1 LAIITQLTD
10 KFVSTLSQAKNPWLD
25 VENRPGYLY
34 SLMSAV
40 REQLSQNL
48 NAILDEM
55 HSACQRS
62 GRDKASVRLV
72 AVTKYAEWPWVQELS
87 SLYQTFGE
95 NRPQQL
101 ADRQKML
108 PEVDWHLIGQ
118 LQRNKVRLSLLHATL
133 IHSVDSLKLL
143 ERIEETAESMNKDA
157 RVLLQVNASGEASK
171 SGFTPEEITQEWP
184 AILAKSSRVRIIGLM
199 TMAAESENSED
210 ARPTFRKLRQL
221 RDHLVVRG
229 DSREAGVLLP
239 ELSMGMS
246 GDFIPAIEE
255 GATLVRI
262 GSRIF
267 QGLKPTGPAAT

>member
-1 LAIITQLTD
+1 MARRRKLPRY
-10 KFVSTLSQAKNPWLD
+10 FHSQ
-25 VENRPGYLY
+25 
-34 SLMSAV
+34 MSDV

-55 HSACQRS
+55 NSACQRT
-62 GRDKASVRLV
+62 GRDKSSVRLV

-101 ADRQKML
+101 ADRQEML
-108 PEVDWHLIGQ
+108 PEVEWHLIGQ
-118 LQRNKVRLSLLHATL
+118 LQRNKVRLALQHATL
-133 IHSVDSLKLL
+133 IHSIDSLKLL
-143 ERIEETAESMNKDA
+143 QRIEETAASMNNDA

-171 SGFTPEEITQEWP
+171 SGFTAEEITQEWP
-184 AILAKSSRVRIIGLM
+184 TILAKSSRVRIIGLM
-199 TMAAESENSED
+199 TMAAESENPED
-210 ARPTFRKLRQL
+210 ARPTFHKLRQL
-221 RDHLVVRG
+221 RDHLAARD
-229 DSREAGVLLP
+229 DSREAGILLP

-267 QGLKPTGPAAT
+267 QGLQPTEPSAT